1 MKSHTRSIHGHAS
14 SGHKC
19 GILGVTTTVLTAS
32 LIGISS
38 LGSSASALTEQRDVN
53 VSFTFNSTLSVS
65 VSNPDLVIDDLV
77 PGTAAD
83 SNIINVNVLSNSP
96 YGYTLNSTVGSTTY
110 NTRNLTHSTSPSST
124 PFSSINYGT
133 TVATKESLDPSQW
146 GYSYSLDNGTTWI
159 NTNKTNGTT
168 NDTGYS
174 GLPLYSDTTNIA
186 TLKES
191 NSTTST
197 SGDNVK
203 FKIAAK
209 ADTVQIAGE
218 YNNVINFQVT
228 GNPEP
233 AKDISNATYLQEV
246 GTCPSTL
253 TTGQVYTLKDNR
265 DEQEYKVAKL
275 ADNKCWMLDNLRLD
289 PSDSTTLNNIT
300 ALNTNAD
307 ATSIDKFKN
316 GGGTSSDQYP
326 TAKINNAAWTS
337 SSQNYYSIPMTINTY
352 KNTTTTSYGAG
363 SGKIGVY
370 YNYCA
375 ASAGSYCYGNGTSA
389 GTSSGNATE
398 DLCPAGWRMPT
409 GNTSGEYKALYDQY
423 SSASEGQVVVF
434 QNALSTPLS
443 GYFVSGSA
451 SSQGSQDS
459 FGGWWS
465 STRHTNSYMR
475 YLYLGAS
482 SVFPSGGNDRT
493 IGFSLRC
500 VTQ

>member
-1 MKSHTRSIHGHAS
+1 MDLKRHI
-14 SGHKC
+14 
-19 GILGVTTTVLTAS
+19 ILCLAITLCILSFVSFNSV
-32 LIGISS
+32 
-38 LGSSASALTEQRDVN
+38 SALTEQRDVN

-275 ADNKCWMLDNLRLD
+275 ADNKCWMVENLNLAGG
-289 PSDSTTLNNIT
+289 T
-300 ALNTNAD
+300 ALSSTDTNVTDAYISSFTTSNNLTKSGNTIVLPASSTSGFNTDNYSYVYNSGNKTSTCTSPGCYSYYSWDAATLGSGRSISTDNTNAEQSICPKGWKLPSTYNGSGTAAA
-307 ATSIDKFKN
+307 ATDFRALMIGYGGSDSIQSYTSSTNPTGATMYSRIGPGSTPNFLLAGYYYSGSFDN
-316 GGGTSSDQYP
+316 GGSR
-326 TAKINNAAWTS
+326 
-337 SSQNYYSIPMTINTY
+337 
-352 KNTTTTSYGAG
+352 
-363 SGKIGVY
+363 
-370 YNYCA
+370 
-375 ASAGSYCYGNGTSA
+375 GSY
-389 GTSSGNATE
+389 
-398 DLCPAGWRMPT
+398 
-409 GNTSGEYKALYDQY
+409 
-423 SSASEGQVVVF
+423 
-434 QNALSTPLS
+434 
-443 GYFVSGSA
+443 
-451 SSQGSQDS
+451 
-459 FGGWWS
+459 WS
-465 STRHTNSYMR
+465 STSYSDTYYSAR
-475 YLYLGAS
+475 GFLFYSTYSTVVYSANYDDRRAGK
-482 SVFPSGGNDRT
+482 SVRCL
-493 IGFSLRC
+493 FSE
-500 VTQ
+500 